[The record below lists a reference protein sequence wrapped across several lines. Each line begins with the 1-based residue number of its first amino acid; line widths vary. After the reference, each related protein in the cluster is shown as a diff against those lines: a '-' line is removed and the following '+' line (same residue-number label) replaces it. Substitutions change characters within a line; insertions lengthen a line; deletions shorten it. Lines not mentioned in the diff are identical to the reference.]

1 VMAPV
6 SGGGLL
12 SGTGIATKHLL
23 PATRVIGCEPRNA
36 DDAARSLAAG
46 RLEPAASSATMA
58 DGLRATLSPRTLAI
72 LQRVADDI
80 ALVGEDEIVAA
91 MRLLWERL
99 KLVIEPSGA
108 VAAAPALF
116 RQIHAEGRKVGIILS
131 GGNVD
136 LGSLPF
142 GVAGGAK
149 IGR

>member
-1 VMAPV
+1 
-6 SGGGLL
+6 
-12 SGTGIATKHLL
+12 
-23 PATRVIGCEPRNA
+23 
-36 DDAARSLAAG
+36 
-46 RLEPAASSATMA
+46 MA

-72 LQRVADDI
+72 LQRVADEI

-142 GVAGGAK
+142 GVAGSAK
-149 IGR
+149 IDR